1 MRKTKIVA
9 TVGPATADPQRLED
23 LIRAGVDVV
32 RLNLSHGEIEEHL
45 ERVEQIR
52 RISAS
57 LNRPVGVLADLPGPK
72 IRSGSFAAGS
82 HVFEVGA
89 EVRLTAVDGPSTASR
104 VTVDYPSLVEDTAV
118 GDRIVLGDG
127 AITLRVIEIVDS
139 APSGSPAKEKEV
151 VAVVES
157 GGVTQGRPGVHLRGD
172 RMRLGSPTKEDLVMA
187 ETMANAGVEFIAV
200 SFVRTSSDMDR
211 VRTVVRDRAHLVAKI
226 ETAAAFDDIEAI
238 IEASDAVMVARG
250 DLGIDCPL
258 EDVPH
263 LQKRIIRRCVEAGV
277 PVITATQMLES
288 MITAPS
294 PTRAEVSDVANAV
307 FDGTDAVMLSGE
319 TAIGHDPV
327 SVVRTMGVIAA
338 RAESEADYRQWA
350 ERLGRTQRSLWGP
363 DSDRITAALAHA
375 ASRAAVDVDAAAI
388 LCCTRSGRTARAM
401 ARFRPEAM
409 LFGISPDPFTLRKLT
424 LTWGVEPMAMTE
436 CQSTDEMVWLAVEA
450 VVKAGRV
457 DHGATVVVLAGA
469 ADRIGTAATDVMR
482 IVGVT

>member
-1 MRKTKIVA
+1 MRRTKIVA
-9 TVGPATADPQRLED
+9 TVGPATAEPQRLEE

-32 RLNLSHGEIEEHL
+32 RLNLSHGEIAEHL
-45 ERVEQIR
+45 ERIADVR
-52 RISAS
+52 RISDA
-57 LNRPVGVLADLPGPK
+57 LRRPVGVLADLPGPK
-72 IRSGSFAAGS
+72 IRSGSFPAGS

-89 EVRLTAVDGPSTASR
+89 VVRLTAASGPSTASR
-104 VTVDYPSLVEDTAV
+104 VTVDYALLAEDSTV

-127 AITLRVIEIVDS
+127 AIALRVTDIVDVK
-139 APSGSPAKEKEV
+139 PNGDGGSEQEIL
-151 VAVVES
+151 AVVES

-172 RMRLGSPTKEDLVMA
+172 RLRLGSPTPEDLVLA
-187 ETMANAGVEFIAV
+187 ETMAAAGVEFIAV
-200 SFVRTSSDMDR
+200 SFVRTSADVDR
-211 VRTVVRDRAHLVAKI
+211 VRQVVGDRAHLVAKI
-226 ETAAAFDDIEAI
+226 ETAAALDDIEAI
-238 IEASDAVMVARG
+238 IESSDAVMVARG

-263 LQKRIIRRCVEAGV
+263 LQKHIIRRCVEAGV

-288 MITAPS
+288 MISAPS

-319 TAIGHDPV
+319 TAIGHDPAL
-327 SVVRTMGVIAA
+327 VVRTMSLIAA
-338 RAESEADYRQWA
+338 RAESEAAYRQWA
-350 ERLGRTQRSLWGP
+350 ERLGRVQRSLWGP

-375 ASRAAVDVDAAAI
+375 ASRAALDVEAAAI

-409 LFGISPDPFTLRKLT
+409 LFGISPDPFTLRRLT
-424 LTWGVEPMAMTE
+424 LTWGVEPMAMPE
-436 CQSTDEMVWLAVEA
+436 CHSTDDMVWLAVEA
-450 VVKAGRV
+450 VVHAGRV

-482 IVGVT
+482 IVGVA